1 MTSSV
6 ALPNANSNV
15 TPFTV
20 RVSDDSLEQ
29 LKELLRITT
38 ITSETYE
45 SSLPDGDRKFGIRHD
60 WLLKAIKEWRDTFD
74 W

>member
-20 RVSDDSLEQ
+20 RISDDSLEQ
-29 LKELLRITT
+29 LKALLRITP
-38 ITSETYE
+38 IASQTYE
-45 SSLPDGDRKFGIRHD
+45 SSLPDADRRFGTRHD